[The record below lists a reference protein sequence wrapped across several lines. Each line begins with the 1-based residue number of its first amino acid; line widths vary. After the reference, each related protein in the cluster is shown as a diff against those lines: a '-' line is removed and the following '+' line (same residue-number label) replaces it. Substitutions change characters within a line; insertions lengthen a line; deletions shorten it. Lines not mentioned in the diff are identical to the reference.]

1 MILVDAGFSFD
12 DIRKKVLS
20 LNEKLP
26 EKLEEVEILGTIL
39 VTVAKA
45 LSNQAINK
53 GNT

>member
-1 MILVDAGFSFD
+1 MILVDAGFGFE

-26 EKLEEVEILGTIL
+26 DKLEEIEILGTVL

-45 LSNQAINK
+45 LAKQ
-53 GNT
+53 